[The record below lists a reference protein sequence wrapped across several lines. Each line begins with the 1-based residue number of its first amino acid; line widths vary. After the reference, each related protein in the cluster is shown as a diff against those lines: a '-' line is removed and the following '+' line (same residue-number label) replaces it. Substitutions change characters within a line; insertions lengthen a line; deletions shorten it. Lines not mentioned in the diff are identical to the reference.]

1 MPNVTF
7 YQLTQFFNS
16 LALNHPNITTFTIGD
31 IAEIDLAKETLY
43 PLLHMVPKNT
53 VIASGIFTYNFDL
66 IMMDRVTDITNL
78 STGNYNTLIK
88 DYKGITNVQDVW
100 DSTLLTLND
109 IISYITRKPLAAN
122 FIITNSTICTPF
134 QDNFNNLLAGWT
146 AQLSVQ
152 TPNDV
157 NMCVFDLSAVQ
168 AQGDE
173 PCLTD

>member
-31 IAEIDLAKETLY
+31 LASVDLAKETLY
-43 PLLHMVPKNT
+43 PLLHMVPNN
-53 VIASGIFTYNFDL
+53 VIMASGIFTYNFDL

-78 STGNYNTLIK
+78 STGNFNTLIK
-88 DYKGITNVQDVW
+88 NYKDITNVQDVW

-109 IISYITRKPLAAN
+109 IISYVTRQPLAAN
-122 FIITNSTICTPF
+122 FIIVDNTIATPF

-146 AQLSVQ
+146 ATLNVQ

-157 NMCVFDLSAVQ
+157 NMCVFDLTLSE
-168 AQGDE
+168 AQGNDS
-173 PCLTD
+173 TAY